1 MTCCYS
7 DECNKDRF
15 ISGTSHVETT
25 TLPVSVTK
33 PIQVT
38 AMTFPV
44 FLTGTSQVINTAPPV
59 PITANSKNY
68 FKCCEYMIFS
78 LHRK

>member
-15 ISGTSHVETT
+15 ISGTSDVART
-25 TLPVSVTK
+25 TLPVSGTK

-38 AMTFPV
+38 AMTSPV
-44 FLTGTSQVINTAPPV
+44 FVTGTSQIKKTAPPV
-59 PITANSKNY
+59 LITASSNNY